1 MNKGNLAKEYF
12 NSGYNCSQAV
22 ALAFAEEM
30 NMEKDFVAMAVSGFG
45 GGMGRM
51 REVCGC
57 VSGMVFVISN
67 LYGYIDPKDN
77 QGKKEL
83 YKKINDVANQYKEL
97 NSSIVCREL
106 LGLTQND
113 GSVPEERTEEYYEK
127 RPCSDL
133 CQVAGDIL
141 EKFLDEN
148 IIAPNIQ

>member
-1 MNKGNLAKEYF
+1 
-12 NSGYNCSQAV
+12 
-22 ALAFAEEM
+22 
-30 NMEKDFVAMAVSGFG
+30 
-45 GGMGRM
+45 M